1 MFDGDEHLW
10 VSRWETL
17 VANRDKVFLVEIC
30 TWNDFGESH
39 YVGPVLGMQPMS
51 EAWVNGFDH
60 QGES

>member
-1 MFDGDEHLW
+1 MLIQ
-10 VSRWETL
+10 
-17 VANRDKVFLVEIC
+17 NRTSVQLAQLIS
-30 TWNDFGESH
+30 WNDFGESH